1 LVIKL
6 RFGSDGGVFMRLSSL
21 VSLLEKGPLDV
32 RIHSVSDPEHLLLTE
47 VDNLVSDSR
56 KVTKGSI
63 FACVEGEHSDGHD
76 FAQAALSSGAAALL
90 CEHPLKNIDIPQL
103 ICPDVRRN
111 MGRVASMLYNEP
123 ASGLKMIGITGTNGK
138 TTSTFMTKSIL
149 ENSGIKTG
157 LLGTVWC
164 DDGVLK
170 EDAEH
175 TTPEGSDLQAW
186 LHRMVSNGCSTCIM
200 EASSHAISQGRID
213 GVLYDRAG
221 FTNLTVD
228 HLNYHL
234 DMESYFEAKNSLFKN
249 YMRGDWR
256 AAVNI
261 DDPYGELLYRQL
273 GRRCVG
279 YSLINSGADF
289 SACVKKAS
297 VEGMEVEISTPEKRN
312 ATETKLPLIG
322 VYNVMNALQAL
333 SLCWTLGIG
342 REAAL
347 EGLVKMR
354 QVPGRLER
362 YLIEKSGTCVIDFAH
377 NPDGLDKILTAL
389 RTICEGKLTVVFGAS
404 GESDVSKRPLMGETA
419 SRIADRVIISS
430 DNPKS
435 EDPSAI
441 AAEILEGAQKYA
453 AECSVI
459 IDRNEAVSFGL
470 ENLKSGDILLLAGKG
485 PESYQILKEG
495 PVPYSDKNAM
505 DAWCRKI
512 GKRYF

>member
-1 LVIKL
+1 MK
-6 RFGSDGGVFMRLSSL
+6 LSSL
-21 VSLLEKGPLDV
+21 VSLLEKSPLDV
-32 RIHSVSDPEHLLLTE
+32 RIHSASDPRYISLAE
-47 VDNLVSDSR
+47 VDDLVSDSR

-63 FACVEGEHSDGHD
+63 FACVGGEHSDGHD
-76 FAQAALSSGAAALL
+76 FAHAAISSGAAALL
-90 CEHPLKNIDIPQL
+90 CEHPLNDIDIPQL

-111 MGRVASMLYNEP
+111 MGRVASILYSEP
-123 ASGLKMIGITGTNGK
+123 VSRLKMIGITGTNGK

-164 DDGVLK
+164 DDGILK
-170 EDAEH
+170 EEAEH

-186 LHRMVSNGCSTCIM
+186 LNRMVLNGCSACVM

-234 DMESYFEAKNSLFKN
+234 DMGSYFEVKSSLFKN

-256 AAVNI
+256 AAVNL
-261 DDPYGELLYRQL
+261 DDPYGERLYREL
-273 GRRCVG
+273 GKRCVG
-279 YSLINSGADF
+279 YSLVNNGADF
-289 SACVKKAS
+289 CACVKKVS
-297 VEGMEVEISTPEKRN
+297 VEGMDVEIRTPHQKNPIE
-312 ATETKLPLIG
+312 AKLPLIG
-322 VYNVMNALQAL
+322 SYNVMNALQAL
-333 SLCWTLGIG
+333 SLSWTFGIG
-342 REAAL
+342 CESAL

-362 YLIEKSGTCVIDFAH
+362 YLIEDSGTCVIDFAH
-377 NPDGLDKILTAL
+377 NPDGLEKILTAL
-389 RTICEGKLTVVFGAS
+389 RSICEGKLAVVFGAS
-404 GESDVSKRPLMGETA
+404 GESDTSKRPLMGETA
-419 SRIADRVIISS
+419 SRFADKVIISS

-435 EDPSAI
+435 EDPADI
-441 AAEILEGAQKYA
+441 AAEILEGAKKHA

-459 IDRNEAVSFGL
+459 IDRNQAVDFGL
-470 ENLKSGDILLLAGKG
+470 ENLKTGDILLLAGKG
-485 PESYQILKEG
+485 PESYQILKDG

-505 DAWCRKI
+505 ETWCSKR
-512 GKRYF
+512 GKKYI

>member
-1 LVIKL
+1 
-6 RFGSDGGVFMRLSSL
+6 MRLSSL

>member
-1 LVIKL
+1 
-6 RFGSDGGVFMRLSSL
+6 MRLSSL

-512 GKRYF
+512 GKRYI

>member
-1 LVIKL
+1 MK
-6 RFGSDGGVFMRLSSL
+6 FSTL
-21 VSLLEKGPLDV
+21 VSLLKKSPLDV
-32 RIHSVSDPEHLLLTE
+32 RIHSTSDPGNLLLTE

-76 FAQAALSSGAAALL
+76 FAQAALSLGAAALL
-90 CEHPLKNIDIPQL
+90 CEHPLIDIDIPQL
-103 ICPDVRRN
+103 VCPDVRRN
-111 MGRVASMLYNEP
+111 MGRVASILYDEP
-123 ASGLKMIGITGTNGK
+123 VSRLKMIGITGTNGK

-149 ENSGIKTG
+149 ENLGIKTG

-164 DDGVLK
+164 DDGILK

-186 LHRMVSNGCSTCIM
+186 LHKMVLNGCSTCVM

-234 DMESYFEAKNSLFKN
+234 DMESYFEVKSSLFKN

-256 AAVNI
+256 AAVNL
-261 DDPYGELLYRQL
+261 DDPYGDRLHREL
-273 GRRCVG
+273 GIRCVG
-279 YSLINSGADF
+279 YSLMNSEADF
-289 SACVKKAS
+289 CACVKKVS
-297 VEGMEVEISTPEKRN
+297 VEGMDVEIKTPDLKN
-312 ATETKLPLIG
+312 PTERKFPLLG

-333 SLCWTLGIG
+333 SLSWTLGIG
-342 REAAL
+342 CEAAL

>member
-1 LVIKL
+1 
-6 RFGSDGGVFMRLSSL
+6 MRLSSL

-164 DDGVLK
+164 DDGALK

>member
-1 LVIKL
+1 MK
-6 RFGSDGGVFMRLSSL
+6 FSTL
-21 VSLLEKGPLDV
+21 VSLLKKSPLDV
-32 RIHSVSDPEHLLLTE
+32 RIHSTSDPGNLLLTE

-76 FAQAALSSGAAALL
+76 FAQAALSLGAAALL
-90 CEHPLKNIDIPQL
+90 CEHPLIDIDIPQL
-103 ICPDVRRN
+103 VCPDVRRN
-111 MGRVASMLYNEP
+111 MGRVASILYDEP
-123 ASGLKMIGITGTNGK
+123 VSRLKMIGITGTNGK

-149 ENSGIKTG
+149 ENLGIKTG

-164 DDGVLK
+164 DDGILK

-186 LHRMVSNGCSTCIM
+186 LHKMVLNGCSTCVM

-213 GVLYDRAG
+213 GVLYDRTG

-234 DMESYFEAKNSLFKN
+234 DMESYFEVKSSLFKN

-256 AAVNI
+256 AAVNL
-261 DDPYGELLYRQL
+261 DDPYGDRLHREL
-273 GRRCVG
+273 GIRCVG
-279 YSLINSGADF
+279 YSLMNSEADF
-289 SACVKKAS
+289 CACVKKVS
-297 VEGMEVEISTPEKRN
+297 VEGMDVEIKTPDLKN
-312 ATETKLPLIG
+312 PTERKFPLLG
-322 VYNVMNALQAL
+322 VYNVMNALQTL
-333 SLCWTLGIG
+333 SLSWTLGIG
-342 REAAL
+342 CEAAL

-362 YLIEKSGTCVIDFAH
+362 YLIEESGTCVIDFAH
-377 NPDGLDKILTAL
+377 NPDGLEKILTAL

-404 GESDVSKRPLMGETA
+404 GESDISKRPLMGETA
-419 SRIADRVIISS
+419 SRIADQVIISS

-435 EDPSAI
+435 EDPAAI
-441 AAEILEGAQKYA
+441 AAEILEGAKKHA

-459 IDRNEAVSFGL
+459 IDRNEAVDFGL

-505 DAWCRKI
+505 DAWCSKRGRKYI
-512 GKRYF
+512 

>member
-1 LVIKL
+1 
-6 RFGSDGGVFMRLSSL
+6 MRLSSL

-505 DAWCRKI
+505 DAWCRKV
-512 GKRYF
+512 GKRYI

>member
-1 LVIKL
+1 
-6 RFGSDGGVFMRLSSL
+6 MRLSSL

-32 RIHSVSDPEHLLLTE
+32 RIHGASDPEHFLLTE

-76 FAQAALSSGAAALL
+76 FAHAALSLGAAALL
-90 CEHPLKNIDIPQL
+90 CEHPLNDIDIPQL

-111 MGRVASMLYNEP
+111 MGRVASMLYSEP
-123 ASGLKMIGITGTNGK
+123 VSRLKMVGITGTNGK

-186 LHRMVSNGCSTCIM
+186 LHRMVSNGCSTCVM
-200 EASSHAISQGRID
+200 EASSHAISQGRIN

-234 DMESYFEAKNSLFKN
+234 DMGSYFEAKNSLFKN
-249 YMRGDWR
+249 YMRGDWS
-256 AAVNI
+256 AAVNL
-261 DDPYGELLYRQL
+261 DDPYGDRLYRQL
-273 GRRCVG
+273 GKRCVG
-279 YSLINSGADF
+279 YSLINKGADF
-289 SACVKKAS
+289 SAYVKKAS
-297 VEGMEVEISTPEKRN
+297 VEGMDVEIITPDQRS

-333 SLCWTLGIG
+333 SLSWTLGIG

-377 NPDGLDKILTAL
+377 NPDGLEKILTAL
-389 RTICEGKLTVVFGAS
+389 RSICDGKLTVVFGAS
-404 GESDVSKRPLMGETA
+404 GESDISKRPLMGETA

-435 EDPSAI
+435 EDPNSI
-441 AAEILEGAQKYA
+441 ASEILSGAKKHA
-453 AECSVI
+453 AECSII
-459 IDRNEAVSFGL
+459 IDRGKAVDNGL

-485 PESYQILKEG
+485 PESTQILKEG
-495 PVPYSDKNAM
+495 PVVYSDKSAM
-505 DAWCRKI
+505 EAWCSKM
-512 GKRYF
+512 GKKFI

>member
-1 LVIKL
+1 
-6 RFGSDGGVFMRLSSL
+6 MRLSSL

-342 REAAL
+342 REVAL

>member
-1 LVIKL
+1 MK
-6 RFGSDGGVFMRLSSL
+6 FSTL
-21 VSLLEKGPLDV
+21 VSLLKKSPLDV
-32 RIHSVSDPEHLLLTE
+32 RIHSTSDPGNLLLTE

-76 FAQAALSSGAAALL
+76 FAQAALSLGAAALL
-90 CEHPLKNIDIPQL
+90 CEHPLIDIDIPQL
-103 ICPDVRRN
+103 VCPDVRRN
-111 MGRVASMLYNEP
+111 MGRVASKLYDEP
-123 ASGLKMIGITGTNGK
+123 VSRLKMIGITGTNGK

-149 ENSGIKTG
+149 ENLGIKTG

-164 DDGVLK
+164 DDGILK

-186 LHRMVSNGCSTCIM
+186 LHKMVLNGCSTCVM

-234 DMESYFEAKNSLFKN
+234 DMESYFEVKSSLFKN

-256 AAVNI
+256 AAVNL
-261 DDPYGELLYRQL
+261 DDPYGDRLHREL
-273 GRRCVG
+273 GIRCVG
-279 YSLINSGADF
+279 YSLMNSEADF
-289 SACVKKAS
+289 CACVKKVS
-297 VEGMEVEISTPEKRN
+297 VEGMDVEIKTPDLKN
-312 ATETKLPLIG
+312 PTERKFPLLG

-333 SLCWTLGIG
+333 SLSWTLGIG
-342 REAAL
+342 CEAAL

-362 YLIEKSGTCVIDFAH
+362 YLIEESGTCVIDFAH
-377 NPDGLDKILTAL
+377 NPDGLEKILTAL

-404 GESDVSKRPLMGETA
+404 GESDISKRPLMGETA
-419 SRIADRVIISS
+419 SRIADQVIISS

-435 EDPSAI
+435 EDPAAI
-441 AAEILEGAQKYA
+441 AAEILEGAKKHA
-453 AECSVI
+453 A
-459 IDRNEAVSFGL
+459 
-470 ENLKSGDILLLAGKG
+470 
-485 PESYQILKEG
+485 
-495 PVPYSDKNAM
+495 
-505 DAWCRKI
+505 
-512 GKRYF
+512 

>member
-1 LVIKL
+1 MK
-6 RFGSDGGVFMRLSSL
+6 FSSL
-21 VSLLEKGPLDV
+21 VSLLKKSPLDV
-32 RIHSVSDPEHLLLTE
+32 RIHSTSDPGYLSLTE
-47 VDNLVSDSR
+47 VNNLVSDSR

-90 CEHPLKNIDIPQL
+90 CEHPLNDIDIPQL

-111 MGRVASMLYNEP
+111 MGRVASILYDEP
-123 ASGLKMIGITGTNGK
+123 VSRLKMIGITGTNGK

-164 DDGVLK
+164 DDGRLK

-186 LHRMVSNGCSTCIM
+186 LHRMVLNGCSTCIM

-234 DMESYFEAKNSLFKN
+234 DMESYFEVKSCLFKN

-256 AAVNI
+256 AAVNL
-261 DDPYGELLYRQL
+261 DDPYGERIYREL
-273 GRRCVG
+273 GKRCVG
-279 YSLINSGADF
+279 YSLMNSGADF
-289 SACVKKAS
+289 CACVKKVS
-297 VEGMEVEISTPEKRN
+297 VEGMDVEIKTPDLKN
-312 ATETKLPLIG
+312 PTERKFPLLG

-333 SLCWTLGIG
+333 SLSWTLGIG
-342 REAAL
+342 CEAAL

-362 YLIEKSGTCVIDFAH
+362 YLIEESGTCVIDFAH
-377 NPDGLDKILTAL
+377 NPDGLEKILTAL

-404 GESDVSKRPLMGETA
+404 GESDISKRPLMGETA
-419 SRIADRVIISS
+419 SRIADQVIISS

-435 EDPSAI
+435 EDPAAI
-441 AAEILEGAQKYA
+441 AAEILEGAKKHA

-459 IDRNEAVSFGL
+459 IDRNEAVDFGL

-505 DAWCRKI
+505 DAWCSKRGRK
-512 GKRYF
+512 YV

>member
-1 LVIKL
+1 MK
-6 RFGSDGGVFMRLSSL
+6 FSTL
-21 VSLLEKGPLDV
+21 VSLLKKKPLDV
-32 RIHSVSDPEHLLLTE
+32 RIHSTSDPGNLPLTE

-76 FAQAALSSGAAALL
+76 FAQAALSLGAAALL
-90 CEHPLKNIDIPQL
+90 CEHPLNDIDIPQL

-111 MGRVASMLYNEP
+111 MGRVASILYDEP
-123 ASGLKMIGITGTNGK
+123 VSRLKMIGITGTNGK

-149 ENSGIKTG
+149 ENFGIKTG

-164 DDGVLK
+164 DDGILK

-186 LHRMVSNGCSTCIM
+186 LHRMVLNGCSTCVM

-234 DMESYFEAKNSLFKN
+234 DMESYFEVKSSLFKN

-256 AAVNI
+256 AAVNL
-261 DDPYGELLYRQL
+261 DDPYGERLHLEL
-273 GRRCVG
+273 GKRCVG
-279 YSLINSGADF
+279 YSLMNSEADF
-289 SACVKKAS
+289 CACVKKVS
-297 VEGMEVEISTPEKRN
+297 VEGMDVEIKTPDLKN
-312 ATETKLPLIG
+312 PTERKFPLLG

-333 SLCWTLGIG
+333 SLSWTLGIG
-342 REAAL
+342 CEAAL
-347 EGLVKMR
+347 EGLVKMK

-362 YLIEKSGTCVIDFAH
+362 YLIEESGTCVIDFAH
-377 NPDGLDKILTAL
+377 NPDGLEKILTAL

-404 GESDVSKRPLMGETA
+404 GESDISKRPLMGETA
-419 SRIADRVIISS
+419 SRIADQVIISS

-435 EDPSAI
+435 EDPAAI
-441 AAEILEGAQKYA
+441 AAEILEGAKKHA

-459 IDRNEAVSFGL
+459 IDRNEAVDFGL

-485 PESYQILKEG
+485 PESYQMLKEG
-495 PVPYSDKNAM
+495 PVPYSDKNA
-505 DAWCRKI
+505 
-512 GKRYF
+512 

>member
-1 LVIKL
+1 
-6 RFGSDGGVFMRLSSL
+6 MRLSSL

-90 CEHPLKNIDIPQL
+90 CEHPLNNIDIPQL

-289 SACVKKAS
+289 SACVKK
-297 VEGMEVEISTPEKRN
+297 
-312 ATETKLPLIG
+312 LPL
-322 VYNVMNALQAL
+322 
-333 SLCWTLGIG
+333 
-342 REAAL
+342 
-347 EGLVKMR
+347 K
-354 QVPGRLER
+354 
-362 YLIEKSGTCVIDFAH
+362 
-377 NPDGLDKILTAL
+377 
-389 RTICEGKLTVVFGAS
+389 
-404 GESDVSKRPLMGETA
+404 
-419 SRIADRVIISS
+419 
-430 DNPKS
+430 
-435 EDPSAI
+435 
-441 AAEILEGAQKYA
+441 
-453 AECSVI
+453 
-459 IDRNEAVSFGL
+459 
-470 ENLKSGDILLLAGKG
+470 
-485 PESYQILKEG
+485 
-495 PVPYSDKNAM
+495 
-505 DAWCRKI
+505 AWR
-512 GKRYF
+512 

>member
-1 LVIKL
+1 
-6 RFGSDGGVFMRLSSL
+6 MRLSSL

-342 REAAL
+342 CEAAL